1 MKNEQPLAD
10 APAHIQLAVDFIHLL
25 ESNNIEPQLALDA
38 LQIVIDDVKIKINQT

>member
-10 APAHIQLAVDFIHLL
+10 APAQIQLAVDFIHML

-38 LQIVIDDVKIKINQT
+38 LLIVVDDLKQKLSQT